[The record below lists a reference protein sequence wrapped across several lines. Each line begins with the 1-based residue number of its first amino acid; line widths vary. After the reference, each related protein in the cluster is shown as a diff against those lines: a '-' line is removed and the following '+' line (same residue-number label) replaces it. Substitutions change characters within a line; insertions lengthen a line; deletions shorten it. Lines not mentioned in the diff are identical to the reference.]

1 MRLHYLRGQT
11 LKVFERLQA
20 WESRYGRGGKRR
32 LELARRR
39 DRIQRANCLKIFPE
53 LKGLP

>member
-39 DRIQRANCLKIFPE
+39 DRIQRETTAKI
-53 LKGLP
+53 LARLP